1 MLGNLV
7 DNALDV
13 VAYGSGQVEVDLREV
28 GDVVEVVV
36 SDDGPGVPP
45 ALVDEVF
52 RHGFST
58 KVAAEGGER
67 GWTTSTLADAFD
79 AFAGGISVADA
90 DAWTLE
96 GFLTALQNG
105 QIERSA

>member
-1 MLGNLV
+1 MWAQIV
-7 DNALDV
+7 
-13 VAYGSGQVEVDLREV
+13 
-28 GDVVEVVV
+28 
-36 SDDGPGVPP
+36 
-45 ALVDEVF
+45 
-52 RHGFST
+52 
-58 KVAAEGGER
+58 AEGGER

-105 QIERSA
+105 QIERAA